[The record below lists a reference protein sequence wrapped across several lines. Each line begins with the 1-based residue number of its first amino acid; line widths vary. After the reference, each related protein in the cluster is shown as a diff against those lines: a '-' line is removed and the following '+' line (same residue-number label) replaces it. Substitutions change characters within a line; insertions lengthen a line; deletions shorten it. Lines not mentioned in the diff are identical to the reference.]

1 MRQIPFYS
9 DDEPTPHGWQRAA
22 ISLPSATEKRNDSLI
37 DAAMDYAKRGYC
49 SGRWMLSNPRRCA
62 DLVSARLH
70 VAVARTTGRVVELDG
85 VKVQLRP
92 HYSLQLARDLLART
106 YAGVERRLVRDAL
119 EDDDVVMEVG
129 SGIGVIA
136 ALCARR
142 LGSNRIVAFESH
154 PAMVQAAR
162 DTFALNGIAPR
173 LEHCALG
180 CVTGMRTLHASDTL
194 GDTSP
199 GRYARKFLVPGRTLR
214 DALRAHRPTFLIID
228 VDGAECQLIKDVIE
242 LGIRKVLIAFHP
254 HEIGTPTIRR
264 AQRAFAQAGYV
275 PVRESA
281 DGNRVLYRREQ
292 AAPTVIDLTP
302 AGAA

>member
-37 DAAMDYAKRGYC
+37 DAAMDYAKRRYW
-49 SGRWMLSNPRRCA
+49 SGRWMLSNPVRCV
-62 DLVSARLH
+62 DLIGARFN
-70 VAVARTTGRVVELDG
+70 VAMARTTGQVVELDG

-92 HYSLQLARDLLART
+92 HFSLRLARELLART
-106 YAGVERRLVRDAL
+106 YAGTERRLVRDAL

-129 SGIGVIA
+129 SGIGLIA

-142 LGSNRIVAFESH
+142 LGSSRIVAFEAH
-154 PAMVQAAR
+154 PAMVEAAR
-162 DTFALNGIAPR
+162 STFTLNGIAPR

-180 CVTGMRTLHASDTL
+180 CVGGMRTLHASDTL
-194 GDTSP
+194 GDTGA
-199 GRYARKFLVPGRTLR
+199 GRHARKFHVPGRSLR
-214 DALRAHRPTFLIID
+214 DALRAHRPTFLIIG
-228 VDGAECQLIKDVIE
+228 VGGGECQLIKDVID

-275 PVRESA
+275 PVSESA